1 MQVHH
6 QPSGFQMK
14 TNDHAEAV
22 KNNQTIKTR
31 SYTKAIA
38 WLFVLTV
45 NSKTSQHTMNKGQK
59 YTFT

>member
-1 MQVHH
+1 
-6 QPSGFQMK
+6 MK
-14 TNDHAEAV
+14 TDDHAEAA

-45 NSKTSQHTMNKGQK
+45 NSKSSQNTMHKGQK